1 MKATVINVSALI
13 NAPITKVWDCWNN
26 PEHIVNWCFASDDWH
41 APKSENDLRVGGKI
55 VTTMAAKDGSMSFD
69 FAGIYTSVI
78 DQKEIAYTTLD
89 DRKVAIRLI
98 DNGDSVTIEES
109 FEAEQVNSLELQEAG
124 WQAILN
130 NFKKY
135 VEQL

>member
-1 MKATVINVSALI
+1 METTVLNVTAII
-13 NAPITKVWDCWNN
+13 NAPIAKVWDCWNN

-55 VTTMAAKDGSMSFD
+55 VTTMAAKDESMSFD

-78 DQKEIAYTTLD
+78 DYKEIAYTLLD
-89 DRKVAIRLI
+89 ERKVSLKFL

-109 FEAEQVNSLELQEAG
+109 FEAEHENSLELQEAG

-135 VEQL
+135 VEQQ

>member
-1 MKATVINVSALI
+1 METTVLNVTAII
-13 NAPITKVWDCWNN
+13 NAPIAKVWDCWNN

-55 VTTMAAKDGSMSFD
+55 VTTMAAKDESMSFD

-78 DQKEIAYTTLD
+78 DYKEIAYTLLD
-89 DRKVAIRLI
+89 ERKISLKFL

-109 FEAEQVNSLELQEAG
+109 FEAEHENSLELQEAG

-135 VEQL
+135 VEQQ

>member
-1 MKATVINVSALI
+1 METTVLNVSAII
-13 NAPITKVWDCWNN
+13 NAPINKVWDCWNN

-41 APKSENDLRVGGKI
+41 APKAENDLRVGGKI

-78 DQKEIAYTTLD
+78 DHKEINYTLLD
-89 DRKVAIRLI
+89 ERKVSLKFI
-98 DNGDSVTIEES
+98 DNDDFVTIEES
-109 FEAEQVNSLELQEAG
+109 FEAEHENSLELQEAG

-135 VEQL
+135 VERI